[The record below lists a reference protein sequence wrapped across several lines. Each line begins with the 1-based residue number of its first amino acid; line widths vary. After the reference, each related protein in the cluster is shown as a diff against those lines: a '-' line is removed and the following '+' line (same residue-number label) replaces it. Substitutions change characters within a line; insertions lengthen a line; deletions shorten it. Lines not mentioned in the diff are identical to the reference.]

1 MNVYPEFDGPT
12 IPASRLPPDC
22 PLPVQLTVSL
32 ASAEAAVDRALL
44 LGLVICAMAFT
55 VGFMLGTLV

>member
-12 IPASRLPPDC
+12 IDANRLPPDC

-32 ASAEAAVDRALL
+32 ASANAAEARALRLGMAIGAAVFAA
-44 LGLVICAMAFT
+44 GL
-55 VGFMLGTLV
+55 MLGALV